1 MLLIQILEITAH
13 DTRRELVHHV
23 LEAAFGEGDDLL
35 TPGRLCDWLSDGLN
49 GCAPVDGE
57 QVDQSFEW
65 DALRRFEA
73 TELPC
78 PLLVIG
84 PRNLDVGSQRS
95 QQDVDESGR
104 GRDQVLAGAL
114 AQTHE
119 IGRARTYHLQRLASS
134 LRGIRRQ
141 TGGKHTQDIAM

>member
-35 TPGRLCDWLSDGLN
+35 TPGRLFDWLSDELD

-65 DALRRFEA
+65 DALRRLEA
-73 TELPC
+73 TQLPC

-84 PRNLDVGSQRS
+84 PRTRDVGPQRR
-95 QQDVDESGR
+95 QQD
-104 GRDQVLAGAL
+104 A
-114 AQTHE
+114 HE
-119 IGRARTYHLQRLASS
+119 YR
-134 LRGIRRQ
+134 
-141 TGGKHTQDIAM
+141 